1 MLTAS
6 ERDALVATIL
16 HLPAQL
22 HALVDRLDLA
32 QLNTAYIPNEWTIAQ
47 NIHHLADGQ
56 MNLFIRMKLLLL
68 EDYPTLKPF
77 DQDTWVTT
85 ADSIGPIETSLTI
98 LQGLQERA
106 ATLVNSLDLTSF
118 ERTGW
123 HPENGEM
130 TLEQVARYYA
140 RHGELHLE
148 QIGQVLTRGQGLG
161 FRG

>member
-22 HALVDRLDLA
+22 HALVDRLNLE
-32 QLNTAYIPNEWTIAQ
+32 QLNTAYLANEWTIAQ
-47 NIHHLADGQ
+47 NIHHLADTH
-56 MNLFIRMKLLLL
+56 MTLFIRMKLLLL
-68 EDYPTLKPF
+68 EEHPTLKPF

-85 ADSIGPIETSLTI
+85 ADSIGPIEPSLLI

-106 ATLVNSLDLTSF
+106 ATLVNSLDLASF
-118 ERTGW
+118 DRTGW

-130 TLEQVARYYA
+130 TLEQIARYYA

-148 QIGQVLTRGQGLG
+148 QISQTLAAAN
-161 FRG
+161 

>member
-1 MLTAS
+1 MVTAS

-22 HALVDRLDLA
+22 HVLVDPLNLA
-32 QLNTAYIPNEWTIAQ
+32 QLNTAYLANEWTIAQ

-68 EDYPTLKPF
+68 EDHPTLKPF
-77 DQDTWVTT
+77 DQDSWVAT
-85 ADSIGPIETSLTI
+85 ADSVGPIEPSLTI

-106 ATLVNSLDLTSF
+106 ATLVNSLDLASF

-123 HPENGEM
+123 HPENGEV
-130 TLEQVARYYA
+130 TLEQIARYYA

-148 QIGQVLTRGQGLG
+148 QISQTLAAAK
-161 FRG
+161 

>member
-1 MLTAS
+1 MLTAT

-22 HALVDRLDLA
+22 HALVDPLNLE
-32 QLNTAYIPNEWTIAQ
+32 QLNTPYLANDWTVAQ

-56 MNLFIRMKLLLL
+56 MNLFIRMKLILL
-68 EDYPTLKPF
+68 EDHPTLKPF

-85 ADSIGPIETSLTI
+85 ADSIGAIETSLTI

-106 ATLVNSLDLTSF
+106 ATLVNSLDLASF

-123 HPENGEM
+123 HPDNGEM
-130 TLEQVARYYA
+130 TLEQIARYYA

-148 QIGQVLTRGQGLG
+148 QMSQTLAAAN
-161 FRG
+161 

>member
-1 MLTAS
+1 MLTAT

-22 HALVDRLDLA
+22 HALVDPLNLE
-32 QLNTAYIPNEWTIAQ
+32 QLNTPYLANEWTVAQ

-56 MNLFIRMKLLLL
+56 MNLFIRMKLILL
-68 EDYPTLKPF
+68 EEHPTLKPF

-85 ADSIGPIETSLTI
+85 ADSIGAIETSLTI

-106 ATLVNSLDLTSF
+106 ATLVNSLDLASF
-118 ERTGW
+118 ERTAW
-123 HPENGEM
+123 HPENGEV
-130 TLEQVARYYA
+130 TLEQIARYYA

-148 QIGQVLTRGQGLG
+148 QMSQTLAAAN
-161 FRG
+161 